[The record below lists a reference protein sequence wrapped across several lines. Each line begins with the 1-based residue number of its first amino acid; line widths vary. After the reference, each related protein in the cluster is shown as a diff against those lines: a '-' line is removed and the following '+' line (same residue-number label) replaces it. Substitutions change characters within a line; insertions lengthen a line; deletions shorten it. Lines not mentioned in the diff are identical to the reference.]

1 MKNDA
6 TKIIRIFFLL
16 SILVIL
22 TFLWRFLVPAHEESE
37 GNLLIGF
44 EILLEL
50 AAPVGLV
57 ALFVQLWSRYE
68 GGKPALALTFWI
80 ALVASLGILF
90 MRFSS
95 TDGWY
100 TGHRVYQP
108 GYGAV
113 KTAPQLAAITASR
126 IEFEAPP
133 LTESITAELSQ
144 KSRLPGKRRL
154 GSVFHVIF
162 TRNRRCLAPRRPV

>member
-68 GGKPALALTFWI
+68 GAKPALALTFWI

-113 KTAPQLAAITASR
+113 KTAPQLAAITASPS
-126 IEFEAPP
+126 PP
-133 LTESITAELSQ
+133 S
-144 KSRLPGKRRL
+144 P
-154 GSVFHVIF
+154 
-162 TRNRRCLAPRRPV
+162 PRRRGPLSPPRGERYGEGPGG